1 MELRIR
7 EVDEGAGAGVGPLD
21 GFGWPLLV
29 AKGPT
34 SLVRSVSLS
43 NWPLLVWK
51 RKGLGLFLHGL
62 LLCPDEAILFPCYL
76 DSNYPIFIVSVCSF
90 KMIRYNSFIIY
101 DKVLPVKECIP

>member
-21 GFGWPLLV
+21 GFGWPILV

-43 NWPLLVWK
+43 NWPLLVGE
-51 RKGLGLFLHGL
+51 RKAVRSLFTWHSKMRRRSHPISL
-62 LLCPDEAILFPCYL
+62 LFRFKLPYIHCLSLQFPN
-76 DSNYPIFIVSVCSF
+76 D
-90 KMIRYNSFIIY
+90 
-101 DKVLPVKECIP
+101 

>member
-7 EVDEGAGAGVGPLD
+7 EVDEGAGAGAGAGVGPFD

-43 NWPLLVWK
+43 NWPLLVGE
-51 RKGLGLFLHGL
+51 RKAGRFLYTWLTTMPRRRHPISLLFR
-62 LLCPDEAILFPCYL
+62 F
-76 DSNYPIFIVSVCSF
+76 
-90 KMIRYNSFIIY
+90 
-101 DKVLPVKECIP
+101 